1 MQPND
6 PNIKQPMEK
15 PYIFELL
22 MEVRDYECDL
32 QGIVNNA
39 VYQHYFEHTR
49 HKFLSSKGIS
59 FAELHQ
65 RGIDAVVVKVEIS
78 FKQFLLPDTSFLSKL
93 YLTKQGARYL
103 FFQALYSL
111 DGKTLYAS
119 ARTET
124 VTLINGKI
132 GFTPELDQL
141 VDEANE

>member
-1 MQPND
+1 MQLND
-6 PNIKQPMEK
+6 SNRQKAVHT
-15 PYIFELL
+15 YIFELP

-39 VYQHYFEHTR
+39 VYQNYFEHTR
-49 HKFLSSKGIS
+49 HKFLLSKGIS
-59 FAELHQ
+59 FADLHQ
-65 RGIDAVVVKVEIS
+65 RGIDAVVVKVEIF
-78 FKQFLLPDTSFLSKL
+78 FKQFLLPHALFVSKL
-93 YLTKQGARYL
+93 NLKKEGARYL
-103 FFQALYSL
+103 FFQALFSP

-141 VDEANE
+141 VDEID